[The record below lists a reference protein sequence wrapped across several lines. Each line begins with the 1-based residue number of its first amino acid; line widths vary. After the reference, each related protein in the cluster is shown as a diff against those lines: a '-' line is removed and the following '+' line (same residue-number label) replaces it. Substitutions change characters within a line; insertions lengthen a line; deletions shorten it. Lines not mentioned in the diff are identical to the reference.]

1 MKTNFDYVI
10 VGCGF
15 AGSVM
20 ARKLAEDGDQKVL
33 IIDKRS
39 HLGGNAY
46 DFVDEA
52 GVLIHKY
59 GPHIFHTNKENVYN
73 YLSNFTSW
81 YDYNHEVVGSIA
93 GKYIPIP
100 FNLNSL
106 KLTYD
111 EEKAERLK
119 NKLLSVYGMDKKVS
133 ILELQ
138 NQQDEELIELGK
150 YIYEKVFLHYTMKQW
165 GQSPNEIDK
174 SVIARV
180 PVYISYDNRYFQDRF
195 QGVPKEG
202 YTKVFENLL
211 NHPNITVKLNMA
223 ADSVLKF
230 TENEIFIDGKPFKG
244 GVIYTGAIDE
254 LMKCKYGRLPYRTL
268 DFKFETHEINWFQ
281 PRGTVNYTV
290 DQPYTRITEFK
301 YLSGQKLEGITSIV
315 KEYSREYT
323 GADDETPYY
332 AILNDENRKK
342 YEEYCKDLKSLN
354 KFYLLGRLAEYKYYN
369 MDEIVDR
376 ALELADKILDK

>member
-1 MKTNFDYVI
+1 METNFDYIV

-20 ARKLAEDGDQKVL
+20 ARKLAEEGDKKVL
-33 IIDKRS
+33 VIDKRS

-59 GPHIFHTNKENVYN
+59 GPHIFHTNNENVYK
-73 YLSNFTSW
+73 YLSNFTKW
-81 YDYNHEVVGSIA
+81 YDYSHEVVGSI
-93 GKYIPIP
+93 GGNYIPIP

-106 KLTYD
+106 KLTYE

-119 NKLLSVYGMDKKVS
+119 EKLLKVYGLDKKVS

-138 NQQDEELIELGK
+138 NHQDEELIELGK
-150 YIYEKVFLHYTMKQW
+150 YIYENVFLYYTMKQW

-180 PVYISYDNRYFQDRF
+180 PVHISYDDRYFQDNF
-195 QGVPKEG
+195 QGVPKDG

-211 NHPNITVKLNMA
+211 NHPNITVRLKVDA
-223 ADSVLKF
+223 RDILKF
-230 TENEIFIDGKPFKG
+230 TEGKVYVNDKVFDG

-254 LMKCKYGRLPYRTL
+254 LMDCKYGRLPYRTL
-268 DFKFETHEINWFQ
+268 DFKFETHKVDYYQ

-290 DQPYTRITEFK
+290 DEPYTRITEFK
-301 YLSGQKLEGITSIV
+301 YLSGQRISGTTTIV
-315 KEYSREYT
+315 KEYSRQYT
-323 GADDETPYY
+323 GAKGETPYY
-332 AILNDENRKK
+332 AILSEENKNK
-342 YEEYCKDLKSLN
+342 YEEYCNDLKDIKN
-354 KFYLLGRLAEYKYYN
+354 VYLLGRLAEYKYYN
-369 MDEIVDR
+369 MDQIVAH
-376 ALELADKILDK
+376 ALELADEILSN

>member
-1 MKTNFDYVI
+1 MKNNFDYII

-15 AGSVM
+15 AGSIA
-20 ARKLAEDGDQKVL
+20 ARKLAEEGDQKVL
-33 IIDKRS
+33 IIDKRG

-59 GPHIFHTNKENVYN
+59 GPHIFHTNKEKVFK
-73 YLSNFTSW
+73 YLSNFTQW
-81 YDYNHEVVGSIA
+81 YDYSHEVVGNIH

-111 EEKAERLK
+111 ENKAERLK
-119 NKLLSVYGMDKKVS
+119 NKLIDVYGIDKKVS

-138 NQQDEELIELGK
+138 SHKDEELIELGK
-150 YIYEKVFLHYTMKQW
+150 YIYENVFLYYTMKQW
-165 GQSPNEIDK
+165 GQSPKDIDK
-174 SVIARV
+174 SVVARV
-180 PVYISYDNRYFQDRF
+180 PVHISYDNRYFQDKF
-195 QGVPKEG
+195 QGVPIDG

-211 NHPNITVKLNMA
+211 NHPNITVKLNEDA
-223 ADSVLKF
+223 RNVLKLAKD
-230 TENEIFIDGKPFKG
+230 EVYVYNQPFSG

-254 LMKCKYGRLPYRTL
+254 LMECKYGRLPYRTL
-268 DFKFETHEINWFQ
+268 DFKFETHDVSWFQ

-301 YLSGQKLEGITSIV
+301 YLSGQELDGTTTIV
-315 KEYSREYT
+315 KEYARQYT
-323 GADDETPYY
+323 GAENEIPYY

-342 YEEYCKDLKSLN
+342 YEEYRNDLRELN
-354 KFYLLGRLAEYKYYN
+354 NFYLLGRLAEYKYYN

-376 ALELADKILDK
+376 ALELAEKILSN

>member
-1 MKTNFDYVI
+1 METNFEYIV

-20 ARKLAEDGDQKVL
+20 ARKLAEEGDKKVL
-33 IIDKRS
+33 VIDKRS

-59 GPHIFHTNKENVYN
+59 GPHIFHTNKEKVYN
-73 YLSNFTSW
+73 YLSNFTKW
-81 YDYNHEVVGSIA
+81 YDYSHEVVGSID

-100 FNLNSL
+100 FNLNAL
-106 KLTYD
+106 KLVYT
-111 EEKAERLK
+111 EEKAARLK
-119 NKLLSVYGMDKKVS
+119 EKLLNIYGMDKKVS

-138 NQQDEELIELGK
+138 NQKDEELIELGK

-165 GQSPNEIDK
+165 GQKPNEIDK

-180 PVYISYDNRYFQDRF
+180 PVHISYDNRYFQDKF

-211 NHPNITVKLNMA
+211 DHPNITVKLNMDA
-223 ADSVLKF
+223 RDILFLK
-230 TENEIFIDGKPFKG
+230 EDNIFIDNKPFNG

-254 LMKCKYGRLPYRTL
+254 LMSCKYGRLPYRTL
-268 DFKFETHEINWFQ
+268 DFKFETYKADYFQ
-281 PRGTVNYTV
+281 PKGTVNYTV
-290 DQPYTRITEFK
+290 DKPYTRITEFK
-301 YLSGQKLEGITSIV
+301 YLSGQKLDGTTTIA
-315 KEYSREYT
+315 KEYSRQYT
-323 GADDETPYY
+323 GAEEEIPYY
-332 AILNDENRKK
+332 AVLNEENRKK
-342 YEEYCKDLKSLN
+342 YEEYCKDLSKLDN
-354 KFYLLGRLAEYKYYN
+354 FYLLGRLAEYKYYN

-376 ALELADKILDK
+376 ALELADKILGN

>member
-1 MKTNFDYVI
+1 METNFDYIV

-20 ARKLAEDGDQKVL
+20 ARKLAEEGDKKVL

-59 GPHIFHTNKENVYN
+59 GPHIFHTNNENVYK
-73 YLSNFTSW
+73 YLSNFTKW
-81 YDYNHEVVGSIA
+81 YDYSHEVVGSI
-93 GKYIPIP
+93 GGNYIPIP

-106 KLTYD
+106 KLTY
-111 EEKAERLK
+111 EEDKAERLK
-119 NKLLSVYGMDKKVS
+119 EKLLKVYGLDKKVS

-150 YIYEKVFLHYTMKQW
+150 YIYENVFLYYTMKQW

-180 PVYISYDNRYFQDRF
+180 PVHISYDNRYFQDKF
-195 QGVPKEG
+195 QGVPRDG

-211 NHPNITVKLNMA
+211 NHPNITVKLKLDA
-223 ADSVLKF
+223 GDILKF
-230 TENEIFIDGKPFKG
+230 TENQVYVDNKVFNG

-268 DFKFETHEINWFQ
+268 DFKFETHNIDYYQ

-290 DQPYTRITEFK
+290 DEPYTRITEFK
-301 YLSGQKLEGITSIV
+301 YLSGQKISGTTTIV
-315 KEYSREYT
+315 KEYSRQYT
-323 GADDETPYY
+323 GAEGETPYY
-332 AILNDENRKK
+332 AILNEENRNK
-342 YEEYCKDLKSLN
+342 YDEYCKDLKKVKN
-354 KFYLLGRLAEYKYYN
+354 VYLLGRLAEYKYYN
-369 MDEIVDR
+369 MDQIVAH
-376 ALELADKILDK
+376 ALELADKILNN